1 MLLSSFV
8 LMLVGFY
15 ILLKADSVKSLRM
28 FSLLLWLGFLYVALT
43 IPVAMGFIWPLMLI
57 NVMGLVV
64 SLVQMVVFYIVGN
77 TKQSLLWFVILIMF
91 GAATVGYIYLY

>member
-1 MLLSSFV
+1 
-8 LMLVGFY
+8 MLVGFY

-28 FSLLLWLGFLYVALT
+28 FSLLLWLGFLYVALS

-64 SLVQMVVFYIVGN
+64 SLVQTVVFYIVGN

-91 GAATVGYIYLY
+91 GVATVGYIYLY